1 VMSDLHPAFQSGFR
15 FPNRRFSGSLATLFW
30 GVSVLT
36 ASLCHG
42 QNIQYVRNQTTLVG
56 TGTAGYTG
64 DGLSAAGAT
73 LNGPEGA
80 AFDAAGD
87 LYIADAKNN
96 VVRRVDAVTNII
108 TTVAGSGT
116 AGTGCTDGTAAVSCA
131 IGQPYG
137 VAVDAAGNLYIS
149 DPNNNVIRRV
159 NTSGNIY
166 LFAGTGV
173 QGKSGNGG
181 AALSATLYF
190 PTDLMIDSAGANL
203 YFADSKN
210 GEIRSINFA
219 TNLLSLVAGTGIAG
233 FTADGN
239 PATQTELNVCYGLA
253 LDAAGDV
260 FIADTKNYRIR
271 VVYNGGAAVRSL
283 LAAEGVSGPVPGD
296 LYTVAGN
303 GTAGSTPG
311 TALPAPNNGNG
322 SVATNA
328 MLVFPQRLMVDP
340 AGNLLITDS
349 NDDQIRRVDAIS
361 GIMTAYAGVGING
374 SYAASAPAM
383 TAYTKLPLGIFGDA
397 AGNIYYAESG
407 YNVLRK
413 LSTDTGFPA
422 TAVGASSA
430 AQSLNASLN
439 VADTPLT
446 LQVASGFPDFTLGTV
461 TGCTLGSAS
470 AAGVVCTAP
479 VTFTP
484 QLPGLRMAPVVTT
497 DAAGQYVTGVSGIGK
512 GALAGI
518 LPGTI
523 STIAGGATSG
533 STGDGGAASSALLG
547 APQGVATDS
556 AGNLYVADTAN
567 NKIRFLSAAT
577 GKISTIAGTGTAGS
591 AGDGAA
597 ATAAQLSAP
606 RAVAVDATGNVY
618 IADTGNN
625 KLREISAQ
633 TGFISTIAGTG
644 FAGSSGD
651 GALAGAAQ
659 LSAPAGVAVDAA
671 ANVYIADSGNNRVRK
686 ITAQSGLIATLAGN
700 GTAGYSGDGAAATA
714 AELNAPA
721 GVWADASGIL
731 YIADSQNNVVRAV
744 SPSTGVISTVAGTGS
759 LGYAGDGAA
768 ATAAKL
774 DTPSGVATDAAGNL
788 YIADTGNN
796 TIRMVAAGVISTVAG
811 TGSSGFG
818 GDAGASNIA
827 TLQTPGGVV
836 VNGIGRIYIADTG
849 NNRLRQV
856 DGTASTVAFSPQIV
870 QTTSAKKS
878 VAIVNQGNT
887 TLTLTSLAI
896 TGPFAVDASS
906 TCIANT
912 TLAPGANCA
921 LALIFTPLL
930 ATGNT
935 GTVTVTNSGAGAA
948 KTIALFGTGLPQQ
961 TNGPQTITFA
971 VLPNVPYGTSP
982 ITLTASS
989 NSGLPISYSVT
1000 GPATLSGSVLTLT
1013 GVGSVSVTA
1022 SQPGN
1027 ANFTAA
1033 TPVTQTFTVTKGVLT
1048 IKPGNLSISY
1058 GTAIP
1063 ALTYTVSGLAA
1074 TDTLATAMT
1083 GAPVLATTATATS
1096 PAGIYPITAAIGTA
1110 TATNY
1115 TFASVAG
1122 TLTINKAVSTTV
1134 LTVASTTV
1142 YTNQTFTLTATV
1154 SGAGAGT
1161 ATGTVTFTSGAV
1173 TLGTGTVASGVATA
1187 SVSNLA
1193 VGSYTL
1199 LATYSGDGNV
1209 LSSAS
1214 ISVTIVSEV
1223 PPDFALVAASTQL
1236 TIPDGQNGLIN
1247 LTLTPTSDYAGT
1259 LRLSCGTL
1267 PANVECAFSPGLVVM
1282 NGSSSSVAS
1291 QLVISTVGPS
1301 TGSLMPRSNGTPLA
1315 RALLFAGVL
1324 SMGLLYRAR
1333 KRRKNWAGLCVILL
1347 LAGSLALS
1355 GCGVRGANATT
1366 GNFTVNVSATDTVTG
1381 NSHSVSISV
1390 TVD

>member
-1 VMSDLHPAFQSGFR
+1 
-15 FPNRRFSGSLATLFW
+15 
-30 GVSVLT
+30 
-36 ASLCHG
+36 LCHG
-42 QNIQYVRNQTTLVG
+42 QNIQYVRNQTTIVG
-56 TGTAGYTG
+56 TGSVGYTG
-64 DGLSAAGAT
+64 DGLAAAGAT

-80 AFDAAGD
+80 AFDAAGN

-108 TTVAGSGT
+108 TTIAGSGT

-137 VAVDAAGNLYIS
+137 VAIDAVGNIYIS

-159 NTSGNIY
+159 NTAGNIY

-173 QGKSGNGG
+173 QGKSGNGA

-190 PTDLMIDSAGANL
+190 PTDLVIDAAGANL

-219 TNLLSLVAGTGIAG
+219 SNILSLVAGTGIAG
-233 FTADGN
+233 YTADGN
-239 PATQTELNVCYGLA
+239 PATQTELNVCYGMA

-271 VVYNGGAAVRSL
+271 VVYNGGAAVASM
-283 LAAEGVSGPVPGD
+283 LAAEGISSPV
-296 LYTVAGN
+296 LRNIYTVAGN
-303 GTAGSTPG
+303 GTAGTTPG
-311 TALPAPNNGNG
+311 TTLPAPNNGNG

-328 MLVFPQRLMVDP
+328 MLVFPQRMMVDP
-340 AGNLLITDS
+340 AGNLLIADS
-349 NDDQIRRVDAIS
+349 NDNQIRRVDAVT
-361 GIMTAYAGVGING
+361 GIMTAYAGVGVAG
-374 SYAASAPAM
+374 SYTVSAPAT
-383 TAYTKLPLGIFGDA
+383 TAYTKLPLEIFGDA
-397 AGNIYYAESG
+397 AGNIYYVESG
-407 YNVLRK
+407 YSVIRK
-413 LSTDTGFPA
+413 LSTNTSFPS
-422 TAVGASSA
+422 TVVGASSA

-446 LQVASGFPDFTLGTV
+446 LQIASGFPDFTLGTV
-461 TGCTLGSAS
+461 TGCTLGSSNAI
-470 AAGVVCTAP
+470 GVVCTAP

-484 QLPGLRMAPVVTT
+484 QLPGLRTAPVITT

-523 STIAGGATSG
+523 TTIAGGATSG

-547 APQGVATDS
+547 TPQGTITDS

-567 NKIRFLSAAT
+567 NKIRFVSSAT
-577 GKISTIAGTGTAGS
+577 GKISTIAGTGVAGAS
-591 AGDGAA
+591 GDGAA
-597 ATAAQLSAP
+597 ATAALLSTP
-606 RAVAVDATGNVY
+606 HAVAVDAAGNVY

-625 KLREISAQ
+625 KIRMVSAQ

-644 FAGSSGD
+644 FAGASGD
-651 GALAGAAQ
+651 GSLASVAQ
-659 LSAPAGVAVDAA
+659 LSAPSGVAVDAA
-671 ANVYIADSGNNRVRK
+671 ANVYIADTGNNRIRK
-686 ITAQSGLIATLAGN
+686 ITAQSGVISTLAGN

-714 AELNAPA
+714 AGLNAPA
-721 GVWADASGIL
+721 GVWADLSGII
-731 YIADSQNNVVRAV
+731 YVADSQNNVVRAI
-744 SPSTGVISTVAGTGS
+744 SPSTGFISTVAGTGS

-774 DTPSGVATDAAGNL
+774 DTPSGVVTDAAGNL

-796 TIRMVAAGVISTVAG
+796 TIRVVAAGIITTAAG

-827 TLQTPGGVV
+827 TLQTPGGVA

-856 DGTASTVAFSPQIV
+856 DVTASTVTFSPQIV
-870 QTTSAKKS
+870 QTTSAKKTVS
-878 VAIVNQGNT
+878 IVNQGNT
-887 TLTLTSLAI
+887 TLTLTSLTIA
-896 TGPFAVDASS
+896 GPFASDVSS
-906 TCIANT
+906 TCIANA
-912 TLAPGANCA
+912 TLAPGANCV
-921 LALIFTPLL
+921 LALTFTPLL
-930 ATGNT
+930 ATSNT

-948 KTIALFGTGLPQQ
+948 KTIALSGTGLPQQ

-971 VLPNVPYGTSP
+971 TLPNVPYGTSP

-989 NSGLPISYSVT
+989 NSGLPVSYSVS

-1022 SQPGN
+1022 SQSGN

-1033 TPVTQTFTVTKGVLT
+1033 TPVTQTFTVTKGALT
-1048 IKPGNLSISY
+1048 IKPSNLSISY

-1063 ALTYTVSGLAA
+1063 TLTYTVSGLAA
-1074 TDTLATAMT
+1074 TDTLTTAMT
-1083 GAPVLATTATATS
+1083 GSPVLTTTATSTS
-1096 PAGIYPITAAIGTA
+1096 TAGIYPITATAGTA

-1115 TFASVAG
+1115 TLVFVAG

-1142 YTNQTFTLTATV
+1142 YTNQTFTVTATV
-1154 SGAGAGT
+1154 SGAGAGL
-1161 ATGTVTFTSGAV
+1161 ATGTVTFTSGAI

-1193 VGSYTL
+1193 VGIYTI

-1214 ISVTIVSEV
+1214 TSVTITSEV
-1223 PPDFALVAASTQL
+1223 PPDFALVSGSSQL
-1236 TIPDGQNGLIN
+1236 TIPDGQNGLVT
-1247 LTLTPTSDYAGT
+1247 LTLTPTSNYAGT
-1259 LRLSCGTL
+1259 LRLTCSTL
-1267 PANVECAFSPGLVVM
+1267 PMNVECAFSPGLVVM
-1282 NGSSSSVAS
+1282 NGSSSPVVS
-1291 QLVISTVGPS
+1291 QLVISTVGHS
-1301 TGSLMPRSNGTPLA
+1301 TGSIVPRSNGKPLA
-1315 RALLFAGVL
+1315 RTLLFAGIL
-1324 SMGLLYRAR
+1324 SLGLLYRAR
-1333 KRRKNWAGLCVILL
+1333 KHRGNWSGLIVVLL

-1355 GCGVRGANATT
+1355 GCGVRGSYATT
-1366 GNFTVNVSATDTVTG
+1366 GNINVNVSATDTATG
-1381 NSHSVSISV
+1381 YSHSVSISV
-1390 TVD
+1390 MVD